1 MEPKDAKVDLRKIF
15 DLRRTPDGRNILP
28 RRIFVRGHAGV
39 GKTTL
44 CKKAVYEFLYNQ
56 VWSKLFKRVLWVP
69 LRNLQQ
75 RGSRYNLFELLSDEF
90 FPHHPQ
96 REELA
101 ASVQRACQ
109 SPGGGQT
116 LFILDGLDEIAHL
129 LSGDTDMSRFVT
141 ELLNQPNVI
150 VMSRPS
156 ASPPLEVKPFDLEV
170 ETLGFEPAQV
180 EEFVRKVEPTNAD
193 AILSFLG
200 GLPLI
205 RDLVRI
211 PIQLDAL
218 CFAWDEIYHCKNEPE
233 TMTDLYQAI
242 ERGLWKKDSHRL
254 KRAPSGLT
262 TDEHRAIGTMASV
275 SKEVS
280 FLEGLA
286 FSGMYNNTLPFNANF
301 RDIVAA
307 HFYQPKE
314 TADRILKNI
323 SFMRTTDPEAIQR
336 HRLYHFVHLT
346 YQEYFAAKYFVRNW
360 QGGTSLKCLR
370 TQQTESLRHGQIEV
384 EDLTPV
390 QFLQSHKYSARYDI
404 FWRLVA
410 GCLASGAPQPNGLVR
425 FFTELDRQ
433 PLDFLGVA
441 HQRLRM
447 HCLREIP
454 STITSN
460 EFLALKSQ
468 IEDEVCTWLV
478 YKPKTL
484 YGSGFRRYPI
494 LTHER
499 DCPPGIFSKLL
510 ANYQAPGVLARVLAN
525 SRFQTRQ
532 AAVLALSNQ
541 SKLPESTLHSLVH
554 CLNREG
560 KDRDIAA
567 RTIQCQPG
575 LPSSI
580 LAALAAHLKSP
591 DQETRRATILSL
603 GCQPWPDDILT
614 AVMKYL
620 QSSDKTMQLAAL
632 DALARQSSLSV
643 DKLLSIRVYLQSQ
656 DEYVRD
662 AAFTVMGSQKELPDS
677 ILSTIAAFIDKPD
690 EPGHGAALEILG
702 NQHNLPPGIIRC
714 LVKSVEFQLIYRKRR
729 TFEVLSNQRSLPED
743 VLSVLVAHLAPDSP
757 VIQQAAIDAIK
768 NQPELPP
775 SIYNSILPL
784 LESSDRWC
792 RWAAASALG
801 GNGILPM
808 QARLRL
814 WERLDDAEAIV
825 RHATILSLGRHS
837 DISNDDLLRIVKN
850 LRDGEYTVRRAAT
863 VVLRS
868 YPNLPDNVLQ
878 YIKPLLQDEEIYVR
892 HAAFQVFGG
901 QPNLSQELLLYLVER
916 FSDQDRGVAAS
927 VMGVLGGQATLSE
940 AMLRLLIER
949 FRNVGSE
956 EFHEGALAI
965 LNNSP
970 TNASIKVNELFN
982 FTLLIKHDSFR
993 LAVSKRI
1000 DLLDNFISL
1009 MIQCSES
1016 HLAWYVHEG
1025 NSCIETQSG
1034 VQRLALKDE
1043 RAFRQVIEGYQ
1054 KEFRMPG
1061 TIVGQQSTG
1070 GANSGPT
1077 LFNRVMRTFIHW

>member
-1 MEPKDAKVDLRKIF
+1 MGETYYQDEW
-15 DLRRTPDGRNILP
+15 
-28 RRIFVRGHAGV
+28 V

-44 CKKAVYEFLYNQ
+44 CKKAVHEFLYNQ

-101 ASVQRACQ
+101 SSVQRACQ

-156 ASPPLEVKPFDLEV
+156 ASPPLEVKPFDLDV

-180 EEFVRKVEPTNAD
+180 EEFVHKVEPTNAD

-286 FSGMYNNTLPFNANF
+286 FSGMYNNTLLFNANF

-307 HFYQPKE
+307 QFYQPKE
-314 TADRILKNI
+314 TADGILKNI
-323 SFMRTTDPEAIQR
+323 SFMRTTDPKAIQR
-336 HRLYHFVHLT
+336 YRVYHFVHLT

-360 QGGTSLKCLR
+360 QEGTSLKCLR
-370 TQQTESLRHGQIEV
+370 THQTGSVRHGQLEV

-410 GCLASGAPQPNGLVR
+410 GCLALEAPQPNGLVR

-460 EFLALKSQ
+460 EFIALKSQ

-484 YGSGFRRYPI
+484 YGSGFGQYPL

-499 DCPPGIFSKLL
+499 DCPSGIFSKLL
-510 ANYQAPGVLARVLAN
+510 AKYQAPSVLTRVLAN
-525 SRFQTRQ
+525 SRFQIRQ
-532 AAVLALSNQ
+532 AAILALANQ

-554 CLNREG
+554 CLNLEG
-560 KDRDIAA
+560 KDREIAA
-567 RTIQCQPG
+567 RTIQSQPG

-580 LAALAAHLKSP
+580 LGALAAYLRSP
-591 DQETRRATILSL
+591 DQETRRAAILSL
-603 GCQPWPDDILT
+603 GCQPWPDDILMT
-614 AVMKYL
+614 VMACL
-620 QSSDKTMQLAAL
+620 QSPDKAMQLAAL
-632 DALARQSSLSV
+632 DALARQSSLSE
-643 DKLLSIRVYLQSQ
+643 DKLLSIQGYLESQ
-656 DEYVRD
+656 DEYIRE
-662 AAFTVMGSQKELPDS
+662 AAFTVMGSQKELPES
-677 ILSTIAAFIDKPD
+677 ILCTIAAFVDNPD
-690 EPGHGAALEILG
+690 GPGHGAALEILG
-702 NQHNLPPGIIRC
+702 NHHNLPLGIIRN
-714 LVKSVEFQLIYRKRR
+714 LAKSVQFQHIYTKRHA
-729 TFEVLSNQRSLPED
+729 FKVLSNQRSLPED

-757 VIQQAAIDAIK
+757 VIQQATIDAIRS
-768 NQPELPP
+768 QPKLPP
-775 SIYNSILPL
+775 SIYNGILPL

-792 RWAAASALG
+792 RWAATSALG
-801 GNGILPM
+801 GKAILPK

-825 RHATILSLGRHS
+825 RQRAILSLGTQS
-837 DISNDDLLRIVKN
+837 DLSNDDLLRIMEN
-850 LRDGEYTVRRAAT
+850 LGDGESTVRRAAT
-863 VVLRS
+863 IVLRN
-868 YPNLPDNVLQ
+868 YPNLPNNILQ
-878 YIKPLLQDEEIYVR
+878 CAKSLLRDEENYVR
-892 HAAFQVFGG
+892 QAAVQVFGG
-901 QPNLSQELLLYLVER
+901 QPNLSQDLLLSLVER
-916 FSDQDRGVAAS
+916 ISDKDRGVAAS
-927 VMGVLGGQATLSE
+927 AIAALGGQATLSE
-940 AMLRLLIER
+940 ETLRLLIER
-949 FRNVGSE
+949 LQNVGSE
-956 EFHEGALAI
+956 EVRKGAIAI

-970 TNASIKVNELFN
+970 ANATIKLSELSAFP
-982 FTLLIKHDSFR
+982 LLMKHDAFR
-993 LAVSKRI
+993 LAGSERI
-1000 DLLDNFISL
+1000 DLLEIFMSV

-1034 VQRLALKDE
+1034 VQRLALEDE
-1043 RAFRQVIEGYQ
+1043 RAFRQAIEGYQ

-1061 TIVGQQSTG
+1061 TIVGEQSTG

-1077 LFNRVMRTFIHW
+1077 LFNRLMRTFIHW